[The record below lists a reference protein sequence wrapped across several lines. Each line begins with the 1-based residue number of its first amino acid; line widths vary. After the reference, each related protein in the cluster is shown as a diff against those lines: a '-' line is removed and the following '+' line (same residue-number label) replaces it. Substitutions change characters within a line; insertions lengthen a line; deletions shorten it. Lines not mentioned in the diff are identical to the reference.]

1 MTRALRFARAAL
13 LAAPLVCALG
23 CDADSAH
30 GAQTTGGTVTSTSDA
45 PPASAPSAPSSSA
58 VAAAS
63 SAHDAPPPAA
73 GMVRIPA
80 GYFLMGSERGTGNA
94 EEHPMHERA
103 IGAFDLDRTE
113 VPVGAYRACVQ
124 AGVCPA
130 PRKTEPH
137 CNDLTDARARRPV
150 NCVDWNDAVAY
161 CSWKGARL
169 PTEAEWEYAA
179 SGGDGRKYSWGNED
193 PTRKIA
199 CFDSPDSCDVGSFA
213 PGAFGLFDMCGNVWE
228 WTSSWAGPYPGEASE
243 GERKLF
249 KGGSFSRRWPKWLRV
264 KNRAHWKPTELG
276 AWLGFRCAKT
286 VDPVTCPPDAEA
298 KDGACVRVRGE
309 PTCEPHMK
317 WNGEFCN
324 LMDEHGAPLPGKP
337 HPQAEPPAL
346 DPDEPV
352 TVQRTPANDGDCEKN
367 YPGKPAAYRWT
378 GATWEARV
386 KLISARGCTRRDN
399 SRTWISACCK
409 G

>member
-1 MTRALRFARAAL
+1 LSGVRGAPLAAL
-13 LAAPLVCALG
+13 VAAAIAFEVG
-23 CDADSAH
+23 CDADSAQ
-30 GAQTTGGTVTSTSDA
+30 GAPSSTAVVTASE
-45 PPASAPSAPSSSA
+45 PPAASASAETATSAATSASSSAPPSAPR
-58 VAAAS
+58 
-63 SAHDAPPPAA
+63 A
-73 GMVRIPA
+73 GMTRIPA
-80 GYFLMGSERGTGNA
+80 GFFLMGSERGTGNP

-103 IGAFDLDRTE
+103 VGTFDLDLTE
-113 VPVGAYRACVQ
+113 VSVGAYRECVK
-124 AGVCPA
+124 AGVCRA
-130 PRKTEPH
+130 PTKTEHH
-137 CNDLTDARARRPV
+137 CNDLTDERAKRPV
-150 NCVDWNDAVAY
+150 NCVDWNAAVAY
-161 CSWKGARL
+161 CGWKDGRL

-179 SGGDGRKYSWGNED
+179 SGGREGRKFSWGNED

-228 WTSSWAGPYPGEASE
+228 WTSTWAGPFPGEAKE
-243 GERKLF
+243 GERKIF

-276 AWLGFRCAKT
+276 AWLGFRCARS
-286 VDPVTCPPDAEA
+286 VDPLECPPDAAA
-298 KDGACVRVRGE
+298 KDGACARVSGE
-309 PTCEPHMK
+309 PLCEPDMK
-317 WNGEFCN
+317 WNGEHCN
-324 LMDEHGAPLPGKP
+324 LADGHGVPLPGKP
-337 HPQAEPPAL
+337 APQVEPAAL

-352 TVQRTPANDGDCEKN
+352 TVERTPANDGDCQKN